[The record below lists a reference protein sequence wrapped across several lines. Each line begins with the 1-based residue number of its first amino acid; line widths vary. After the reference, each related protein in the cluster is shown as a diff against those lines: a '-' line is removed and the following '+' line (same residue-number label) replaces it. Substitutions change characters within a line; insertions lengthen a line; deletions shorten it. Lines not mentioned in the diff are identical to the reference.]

1 MENTEST
8 RIIEGIILKGIGG
21 FYYVKVKDEVIE
33 CKPRGVMR
41 KKKITPYVG
50 DIVTLE
56 ILDGQTPQITRV
68 HDRKNSLIRPPVSN
82 LDMLVLVCSIRDP
95 YPSTKIIDRLIAVA
109 EHKGIQPVLAVTK
122 TDLDGEAAREFV
134 KLYKKAGFD
143 VVMISPDDN
152 SGVKELTELMA
163 SKVCAFSGNS
173 GAGKSTLLNRIA
185 PGLNIPTAQTSKKLG
200 RGRHTT
206 RHVELY
212 ELENGA
218 LVADTPGFSS
228 VEIAQFDIILKDEL
242 ENCFRDF
249 APYIGGCRFKGC
261 SHTKEKGCAVL
272 KAVEDGEIAVSR
284 HESYVMMYDEAKQI
298 KEWELDKQTRQ
309 GM

>member
-261 SHTKEKGCAVL
+261 SHTKEKGCAVGKGL
-272 KAVEDGEIAVSR
+272 CSFKSG
-284 HESYVMMYDEAKQI
+284 
-298 KEWELDKQTRQ
+298 
-309 GM
+309 